1 MNSVLDSAYSVGSLD
16 IHLYY
21 FNRLYF
27 KVNKTIMTWT
37 S

>member
-1 MNSVLDSAYSVGSLD
+1 MNSILDSVYSVDSLD

-21 FNRLYF
+21 FKSLCF